1 MITICKRV
9 FVDPF
14 SLSSY
19 PTISELNLFVS
30 AHFALK
36 CDLSVGSHHTRTKR
50 HQRKPLSFSLHTPK
64 LKLQNSFPWKLFV
77 FWFARAYVIDP
88 KLTYR
93 IFSWKVLIYL
103 VADILT
109 NRKKLINAYKI
120 FLFPNDWSSNEF
132 IIHSLK
138 TDMLACNKH
147 LLYHLHW
154 SETKGMYVGYKKKH
168 WIEISQVR
176 KRCQEKKTEEWWD
189 RQYIYL
195 YISRIKSLCKKSA
208 EIVEN
213 KVGFFLSKK
222 AKWVFLDSN
231 I

>member
-1 MITICKRV
+1 MS
-9 FVDPF
+9 PF
-14 SLSSY
+14 SSPPDWLLYVNVFLLTLLASPLTLRSQNWISLFRHTLHWNATCQLDHITHAQNGIKGNLS
-19 PTISELNLFVS
+19 
-30 AHFALK
+30 
-36 CDLSVGSHHTRTKR
+36 LS
-50 HQRKPLSFSLHTPK
+50 PFTPK

-154 SETKGMYVGYKKKH
+154 SETKGMYVG
-168 WIEISQVR
+168 
-176 KRCQEKKTEEWWD
+176 
-189 RQYIYL
+189 
-195 YISRIKSLCKKSA
+195 
-208 EIVEN
+208 
-213 KVGFFLSKK
+213 
-222 AKWVFLDSN
+222 
-231 I
+231 